1 MELLSM
7 LRGQQMKQHHTPLS
21 FSVITIIL
29 ASLILNA
36 CGTSNQSKMYKIGV
50 VNLAAAFDPI
60 LDGFKEG
67 MEELGYVEGQN
78 VTYIYDGPAANPDAL
93 DAVFENLKSEKAD
106 LVLTFGTLTTLR
118 AKESLANTDI
128 PIIFGPVTDPVASG
142 IVENVLNP
150 GGNITGIRT
159 GNPTPKR
166 LEWFLKIAP
175 GIKHTYVFNNPNDN
189 SSVQALAAL
198 SETAPKLNVELEVVD
213 ATNPDE
219 ISAALSEMP
228 NDVDS
233 IFIPASATFE
243 ANMDLF
249 VKVANERKLPLAA
262 PATANTWQ
270 GALTSFGH
278 DNVPLGRQASRLA
291 DQILRGVNP
300 SDLPIESADLF
311 VSLNLMTAKVIGL
324 YIPDDVIRQADI
336 VVR

>member
-1 MELLSM
+1 MKKTHKFLS
-7 LRGQQMKQHHTPLS
+7 
-21 FSVITIIL
+21 
-29 ASLILNA
+29 SLIVIAIFTSLSLSA
-36 CGTSNQSKMYKIGV
+36 CGASGQNKVYKIGV

-60 LDGFKEG
+60 LDGFKDG
-67 MEELGYVEGQN
+67 MEEAGYVEGQN

-93 DAVFENLKSEKAD
+93 DTIFENLKSQKVD

-118 AKESLANTDI
+118 AKESLAGTDI
-128 PIIFGPVTDPVASG
+128 PVIFGPVTDPVASG
-142 IVENVLNP
+142 IVDDILRP

-166 LEWFLKIAP
+166 LEWLLKIAP
-175 GIKHTYVFNNPNDN
+175 NIKRIYVFNNPNDN

-198 SETAPKLNVELEVVD
+198 SETAPNFNVELEVVD
-213 ATNPDE
+213 ASNPDE
-219 ISAALSEMP
+219 IITSLSAMP
-228 NDVDS
+228 EDVDA

-243 ANMDLF
+243 ANIDKF
-249 VKVANERKLPLAA
+249 VKVANEKKLPLAA

-291 DQILRGVNP
+291 DQILRGAKP

-311 VSLNLMTAKVIGL
+311 VAINLTTADTIGL
-324 YIPDDVIRQADI
+324 NISDDVIRQADI
-336 VVR
+336 VVH